1 MRIIGNDPDV
11 PRQTQGVASG
21 ALANGKPV
29 VVNAD
34 GTLSIAG
41 TVAQNVGSGNQFNTD
56 RGWEYASAYDSHNKR
71 VVILYQDNANNR
83 YLTAIVGTVSG
94 NSVSFGTAVV
104 IKSDEENEYGNI
116 VFDSTNNKI
125 VVVYR
130 DDNASA
136 STYYG
141 AARVGTVD
149 PSDNS
154 ISFGTKVVFNSGST
168 NYIASCFDSTNGK
181 VFIMYRNHTGN
192 AMQAIIGTVSGTNI
206 TFGSAAT
213 FNNGK
218 NSSSNACVH
227 DPDTNKIIL
236 FHGDTTQSNDPLY
249 ATVATVSGTS
259 LSYGSNQVTVENGN
273 YPPSSVSAVYDTVNQ
288 RVVIAYYL
296 RTALYAAA
304 LYIKAGTV
312 SGDTTS
318 FGSSTQLT
326 CGTGI
331 SYSNHAGSQPSI
343 TYDPSAGKILF
354 IYSLPAGSDYSYFN
368 VATVNPSDNSVTFAV
383 TSGCGNSPY
392 GTSLTGGTAYLSHAS
407 GSGNRSCVYD
417 PDNKVIIVPYTDN
430 DDNNY
435 AKVLAFTNARAT
447 ITSENYIGVS
457 RSGAADGGTVLV
469 NTQGAI
475 ADNLSGLTAG
485 QSYYVQTDGTFST
498 TPDDPSVFAGTAV
511 SATKLIVKG

>member
-41 TVAQNVGSGNQFNTD
+41 TVAQNLGSGNTFENSGQTL
-56 RGWEYASAYDSHNKR
+56 EHASAYDSYNKR
-71 VVILYQDNANNR
+71 VVIIYQDNDNLR
-83 YLTAIVGTVSG
+83 LLTAVVGAVSG
-94 NSVSFGTAVV
+94 NSISFGTPVV
-104 IKSDEENEYGNI
+104 VKSDEENEYGSV

-136 STYYG
+136 STFYG

-154 ISFGTKVVFNSGST
+154 ISFGTKVIFESATT
-168 NYIASCFDSTNGK
+168 NYMSSCFDSTNGK
-181 VFIMYRNHTGN
+181 VAIFWRNKG
-192 AMQAIIGTVSGTNI
+192 IVGTVSGTSI
-206 TFGSAAT
+206 SFGSTTTFGSNNNTTDTAA
-213 FNNGK
+213 
-218 NSSSNACVH
+218 VH
-227 DPDTNKIIL
+227 DTTNNKIIL
-236 FHGDTTQSNDPLY
+236 AYNDTTPSNDPAY
-249 ATVATVSGTS
+249 CVVATISGTSISFGTPAVFAENGSYPASSFSVVHDSGNNRFVVTAKFQGGLVVSNLIIAVGTVSGTS
-259 LSYGSNQVTVENGN
+259 ITFGTRQNWTSGSGSDH
-273 YPPSSVSAVYDTVNQ
+273 SSESGFSPSAVYDP
-288 RVVIAYYL
+288 A
-296 RTALYAAA
+296 
-304 LYIKAGTV
+304 
-312 SGDTTS
+312 
-318 FGSSTQLT
+318 
-326 CGTGI
+326 
-331 SYSNHAGSQPSI
+331 
-343 TYDPSAGKILF
+343 AGKVVLT
-354 IYSLPAGSDYSYFN
+354 YYRSKSSKSYLN
-368 VATVNPSDNSVTFAV
+368 IATVDPSDNSVTLDYNFD
-383 TSGCGNSPY
+383 TYTQFGLSINGNNNSY
-392 GTSLTGGTAYLSHAS
+392 VHRFGRQT
-407 GSGNRSCVYD
+407 VYD
-417 PDNKVIIVPYTDN
+417 SDNKVVIIPFRDSSDN
-430 DDNNY
+430 DY
-435 AKVLAFTNARAT
+435 GKALVFTNARAT

-485 QSYYVQTDGTFST
+485 KSYYVQTDATFST